1 MRYINLRLTYLLTS
15 SLQLCSHGIAMQA
28 NAVRRC
34 VEQSTAKSVV
44 FLFMWRHDLQTE
56 STVVHA
62 VELSSVELSC
72 VAINTPLAFHCTD
85 SIG

>member
-44 FLFMWRHDLQTE
+44 FLFM
-56 STVVHA
+56 
-62 VELSSVELSC
+62 
-72 VAINTPLAFHCTD
+72 
-85 SIG
+85 